1 MIKYIALLRGVNISG
16 KNKIAMPTLKK
27 EFEGL
32 NFKSVLTY
40 INSGNIIF
48 SSDIEDK
55 EMISTK
61 IKLMIREKFDLDI
74 PVFIITIEEL
84 VDVLAEA
91 PDWWGNDNKEIYDNI
106 IFIIPPT
113 TYEEVFLEIGEA
125 KKEYEKIRNYK
136 NIIFW
141 SFELKS
147 YAKTNWIKTANSK
160 INDKV
165 TIRTANTV
173 KKLLKLSEK

>member
-1 MIKYIALLRGVNISG
+1 MIRYVALLRGINISG
-16 KNKIAMPTLKK
+16 KNKIAMPELKK
-27 EFEGL
+27 AFEEL
-32 NFKSVLTY
+32 NYNEVITY

-48 SSDIEDK
+48 SCETEDRSIILNDIRK
-55 EMISTK
+55 MIK
-61 IKLMIREKFDLDI
+61 DRFNLDI
-74 PVFIITIEEL
+74 PVLVITIQEL
-84 VDVLAEA
+84 EKVLSNA

-113 TYEEVFLEIGEA
+113 TYEEVFNEIGEA
-125 KKEYEKIRNYK
+125 KKEYEQIDHYENVIY
-136 NIIFW
+136 W

-147 YAKTNWIKTANSK
+147 YSKTNWIKTASSS

-173 KKLLKLSEK
+173 RKILKLGT